1 MLYLASV
8 LLVDWFQQCI
18 YYDHFIDLVKLV
30 ILCLKF
36 ELMKADISAI
46 QKGFEAWVEHKK
58 YIHFPSYLNWTFYSS
73 FIAQSLS
80 LQALLST
87 HSIMPLH
94 MPSNYSL
101 SSSHSRLYRG
111 LWPCL
116 DILGISN
123 GTLLWVSQALHTQL
137 TASLHKP
144 WCLCLCKCP
153 SWHHQEHIQS
163 TQCSPILTN
172 HNQQL

>member
-58 YIHFPSYLNWTFYSS
+58 YIHFPSYLN
-73 FIAQSLS
+73 
-80 LQALLST
+80 
-87 HSIMPLH
+87 
-94 MPSNYSL
+94 
-101 SSSHSRLYRG
+101 
-111 LWPCL
+111 
-116 DILGISN
+116 
-123 GTLLWVSQALHTQL
+123 
-137 TASLHKP
+137 
-144 WCLCLCKCP
+144 
-153 SWHHQEHIQS
+153 
-163 TQCSPILTN
+163 
-172 HNQQL
+172 